1 MIRWYVVHTH
11 QGSER
16 LAEGH
21 LKRQGFETY
30 LPLYRKITRHARR
43 VAEITAPLF
52 PRYMFVAID
61 MAAQRWHSINGTF
74 GVNHLVAMGERPL
87 ALPEGIVDEIR
98 AREAGEGLVKL
109 EKEPPFKKGETVHIT
124 GGALADQ
131 VGLFQRLNEKDRVSV
146 LLDMLGRK
154 LEVQVP
160 LQTVRAFG

>member
-74 GVNHLVAMGERPL
+74 GVNHLVAMGDRPL

-109 EKEPPFKKGETVHIT
+109 EQEPPFKKGETVHIT

>member
-1 MIRWYVVHTH
+1 MTNWYVVYTH

-30 LPLYRKITRHARR
+30 LPLCQKITRHARR

-61 MAAQRWHSINGTF
+61 VSAQRWHSINGTF
-74 GVNHLVAMGERPL
+74 GVNHLVTMGELPV
-87 ALPEGIVDEIR
+87 ALPAGVVDEIR
-98 AREAGEGLVKL
+98 AREVDGGLVKL
-109 EKEPPFKKGETVHIT
+109 EQPPPFRKGETVHIT
-124 GGALADQ
+124 GGPLTSQ

-160 LQTVRAFG
+160 LQTGSAVA

>member
-74 GVNHLVAMGERPL
+74 GVNHLVAMGDRPL

-109 EKEPPFKKGETVHIT
+109 EKEPLFKKGETVHIT

>member
-16 LAEGH
+16 VAEGH
-21 LKRQGFETY
+21 LKRQGFDTY
-30 LPLYRKITRHARR
+30 LPLCRKITRHARR

-61 MAAQRWHSINGTF
+61 MAAQRWHAINGTF
-74 GVNHLVAMGERPL
+74 GVNHLVAMGERPV
-87 ALPEGIVDEIR
+87 ALPDGVVDEIK
-98 AREAGEGLVKL
+98 AREAGEGLIAL
-109 EKEPPFKKGETVHIT
+109 EQEPPFKKGETVHIT

-160 LQTVRAFG
+160 LQTVRAFA